1 MMAKSARRDRTND
14 LPENMTADNQS
25 QARDFDRQDLADPA
39 MHPPKDMTPKEND
52 LSEEWA
58 NEETTK
64 SDDATGRINP
74 ADQNTGRTLDGEV
87 GRVGPIGKDEVAKA
101 LETFTKYKDGK
112 SGLEQR
118 LVENEQWWKRRHW
131 DIMAQQNKGPGKAED
146 PRPVSAWLFNSLANK
161 HADAMD
167 NYPTI
172 NVLPREPGDVQDA
185 RLLTEIMPIIIE
197 RNNFKKT
204 YNDGWW
210 YKLKQGTAVY
220 GVFWDNSIDNGVGD
234 VNIKRVDLLNLFW
247 QPGIQDIQQSRN
259 VFNVE
264 LVDNDILE
272 QAYPF
277 LKGKTGTDIYQ
288 VEQYVT
294 EDYIDTSEK
303 TAVFDWYYKQR
314 IGTRE
319 VMHYCKFACGEV
331 IYATENDP
339 NYQDRGWYDHAQY
352 PFIFDCLFPIETSP
366 VGYGYIDVM
375 KDPQMYIDKLNQ
387 VISKNALLASKTRYL
402 VKANS
407 GINQED
413 FMDFSNDIVE
423 CETNLDDDHFRELR
437 VSPLPASVI
446 NYMTMRV
453 DELKE
458 TSGNRDFSQGQAT
471 AGVTAASAIAAL
483 QEAGSKL
490 SRDMIAASYNAYEQM
505 NRLVLE
511 LIRQFYEETRFFRVV
526 GEDGMDQF
534 VEYDNRNIREQVM
547 EEVMGVEQGFRKPIF
562 DIKIV
567 AEKQSPFARISQ
579 NELAIQLYN
588 LGVFN
593 PQMADQTLG
602 MLDMMAFEGKDAVVQ
617 KVRQNQQ
624 MLQQIQMLQDQV
636 AQLTAMIDM
645 QNGTNLSGAAQESGM
660 LTPPE
665 GGRAPGGRAVRLSRP
680 DNTGESGVTAKAR
693 ARVARAGTPRV

>member
-1 MMAKSARRDRTND
+1 MAKSARRDRTND

-25 QARDFDRQDLADPA
+25 QARDFDAQDLADPA
-39 MHPPKDMTPKEND
+39 MHPPKDMTPKENE
-52 LSEEWA
+52 LSKEWA

-64 SDDATGRINP
+64 PDDATGRINP
-74 ADQNTGRTLDGEV
+74 ADANSARMMDGDV

-101 LETFTKYKDGK
+101 YEIFTKYKNGK
-112 SGLEQR
+112 SGLER
-118 LVENEQWWKRRHW
+118 RIVENEQWWKRRHW
-131 DIMAQQNKGPGKAED
+131 DVMAQDNKKAGRAED

-185 RLLTEIMPIIIE
+185 RLLTEIMPVIIE

-220 GVFWDNSIDNGVGD
+220 GVFWDNSIDNGIGD

-264 LVDNDILE
+264 LVDNDVLE

-277 LKGKTGTDIYQ
+277 LAGKTGTDIYN
-288 VEQYVT
+288 VEKYVT

-319 VMHYCKFACGEV
+319 VMHYCKFACGEE

-339 NYQDRGWYDHAQY
+339 EYAERGWYDHALY
-352 PFIFDCLFPIETSP
+352 PFVFDCLFPIETSP

-407 GINQED
+407 GISQED
-413 FMDFSNDIVE
+413 FMNFENDIVE

-446 NYMTMRV
+446 NYMSMRV

-458 TSGNRDFSQGQAT
+458 PPGNRDFSQGQAT

-505 NRLVLE
+505 NRMVLE

-526 GEDGMDQF
+526 GENGMDEF

-547 EEVMGVEQGFRKPIF
+547 EEMMGVEQGFRKPIF

-602 MLDMMAFEGKDAVVQ
+602 MLDMMEFEGKDAVIQ
-617 KVRQNQQ
+617 KVRENQQ
-624 MLQQIQMLQDQV
+624 MLQQIQMLQEQV

-645 QNGTNLSGAAQESGM
+645 QNGTNLSGAAAESGM

-665 GGRAPGGRAVRLSRP
+665 GGRAPTGGRVVLSRP
-680 DNTGESGVTAKAR
+680 GNTGESGVTAKAR
-693 ARVARAGTPRV
+693 ARVAKAGTPRV